1 MKIGFLPGWWSRS
14 LSLFDLGEQKRLRW
28 KWWKWWKGGIK
39 KNSRSRNHE
48 TRKLD
53 TTGNF
58 QTANEVCNLQ
68 LPWNTA
74 PDSDGSDSSSR
85 DRWSSAKQWYTSA
98 SRAERERMWNIEHF
112 DQTLGANHSPD
123 SPSHIYKMFHLCQDF
138 ITFRNCSP
146 SWRSDPS
153 EICTTAWPRTDPPF
167 NQIHQ
172 KSARVADE

>member
-1 MKIGFLPGWWSRS
+1 MMKMVKRRHKEEFQVTKPRNQKAGYNWKLPNCKRSLPG
-14 LSLFDLGEQKRLRW
+14 
-28 KWWKWWKGGIK
+28 
-39 KNSRSRNHE
+39 
-48 TRKLD
+48 
-53 TTGNF
+53 
-58 QTANEVCNLQ
+58 CNWQ
-68 LPWNTA
+68 LPWHTA

-98 SRAERERMWNIEHF
+98 SRAERERMWHLEHF

-123 SPSHIYKMFHLCQDF
+123 SPSHIYKIFHLCQDF
-138 ITFRNCSP
+138 ITFPKCSP

-172 KSARVADE
+172 KSARNADE